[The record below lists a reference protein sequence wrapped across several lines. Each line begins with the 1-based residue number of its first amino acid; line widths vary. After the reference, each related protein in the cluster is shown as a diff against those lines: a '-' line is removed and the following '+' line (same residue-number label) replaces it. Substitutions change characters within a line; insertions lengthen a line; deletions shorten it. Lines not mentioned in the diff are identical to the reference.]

1 MATQGRQIG
10 EGRLERQRPS
20 FLQQSQPRQTGLE
33 TTAARGRQQ
42 ARLFLCKDDWDE
54 EKADFRKDSQ
64 RPKQSD

>member
-10 EGRLERQRPS
+10 EGRIERQG
-20 FLQQSQPRQTGLE
+20 TGLCE
-33 TTAARGRQQ
+33 KTRDESEAPSTRGRQQ
-42 ARLFLCKDDWDE
+42 ARLFLLQDDWDE